1 MVLNPEFFAKTSLD
15 CSQGC
20 HSFLDEDYLLILPY
34 VSEEEERGGDG
45 NGWVHLAILPE
56 KCTRALSPLGVGLVG
71 LASKNRGCL
80 LIEF

>member
-1 MVLNPEFFAKTSLD
+1 M
-15 CSQGC
+15 
-20 HSFLDEDYLLILPY
+20 
-34 VSEEEERGGDG
+34 SEEEERGGDG

-56 KCTRALSPLGVGLVG
+56 KCTKALSPLGVGLVG